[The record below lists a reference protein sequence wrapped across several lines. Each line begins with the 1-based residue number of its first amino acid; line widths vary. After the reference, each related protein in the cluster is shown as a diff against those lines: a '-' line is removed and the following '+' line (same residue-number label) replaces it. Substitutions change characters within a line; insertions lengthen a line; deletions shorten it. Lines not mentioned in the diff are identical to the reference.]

1 MHMSGSPITTELVEE
16 ALELMVETHMM
27 APEARAETLSEWRS
41 RSVAHRA
48 ALDRAHAEWMVFGAI
63 DEPPLSRLQKLRL
76 AGETAYASAAD
87 HPVRT
92 AAAFCFV
99 VGVILAPA
107 LTLYTI
113 GQDPGAEIAAA
124 APAYHQHTALH
135 DQTAQRYLTS
145 RGEQK
150 YVALPDGTDLWLN
163 WNTEVL
169 VAELDS
175 EVHVDVLRG
184 DALFSVSESKDRFLV
199 VHAGEAMAYAPHTEF
214 AVHSHTPQDAFFQV
228 KDGVVTITSDAEPE
242 PTRLGP
248 GEQSFFANGQGAA
261 PSKTS
266 LASIA
271 AWREGKLVFDERPL
285 VEVLYELSHYT
296 ERPLRVG
303 EIIDSGDRISATYAL
318 EDTEQALLQL
328 ADTYRLELVN
338 PLPQETIVRSIDSR
352 RL

>member
-1 MHMSGSPITTELVEE
+1 MPMSESPTLEELVEA
-16 ALELMVETHMM
+16 ALALMVETHMM
-27 APEARAETLSEWRS
+27 DPEARAETLSEWRS
-41 RSVAHRA
+41 RSATHRA
-48 ALDRAHAEWMVFGAI
+48 ALDRAHAEWMMFGAV
-63 DEPPLSRLQKLRL
+63 DEPPLSRLQRFRL
-76 AGETAYASAAD
+76 AGETAYASAVD
-87 HPVRT
+87 HPART
-92 AAAFCFV
+92 AAAFCLV
-99 VGVILAPA
+99 VGLVLVPA
-107 LTLYTI
+107 LTLHKI
-113 GQDPGAEIAAA
+113 GQEPGIGITAEAIVS
-124 APAYHQHTALH
+124 HQHTALH
-135 DQTAQRYLTS
+135 DQTARRHVTG

-150 YVALPDGTDLWLN
+150 HVALPDGTDLWLN

-169 VAELDS
+169 VAELNS

-184 DALFSVSESKDRFLV
+184 DALFSVSGSKDRFLV
-199 VHAGEAMAYAPHTEF
+199 VHAGKAMVYAPQTEF
-214 AVHSHTPQDAFFQV
+214 TVHSHTPRDAFFQV

-261 PSKTS
+261 PSKAS

-303 EIIDSGDRISATYAL
+303 EIIDSGDRISATFAL
-318 EDTEQALLQL
+318 EDAEQALLQL
-328 ADTYRLELVN
+328 ADTYRLELVS
-338 PLPQETIVRSIDSR
+338 PLPQETVVRSIDNR